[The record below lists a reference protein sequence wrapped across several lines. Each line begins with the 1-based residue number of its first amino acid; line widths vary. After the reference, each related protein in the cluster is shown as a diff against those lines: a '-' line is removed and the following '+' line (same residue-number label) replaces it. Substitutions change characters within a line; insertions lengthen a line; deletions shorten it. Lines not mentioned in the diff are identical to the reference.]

1 VKVKEFLLL
10 LDNKVAEKTLTF
22 TSLDTCITSTKMKED
37 LKKKKKHI
45 DVFLNIHVKE
55 SK

>member
-1 VKVKEFLLL
+1 MFYKY
-10 LDNKVAEKTLTF
+10 
-22 TSLDTCITSTKMKED
+22 KMKED